1 MRIRKHA
8 KISPLV
14 YAAASLHPG
23 AALLQTHVCQ
33 LNQSPWDVM
42 DFSRPPPTT
51 THPPPHQVPYKKI
64 PLPRD
69 GGRICLHPPA
79 PPPFSSRTLLH
90 FFCAACYFRLSFFS
104 AFFRVFCRPAARVL
118 QKSAPIRVI
127 GRLFRLDLANYF
139 VGADAA
145 PAANGSCG
153 GRFSAGKSNYTGQQ
167 SEYSDDPPA
176 KTAALKS
183 EEPLILP
190 PPPPPPPPAAEQN
203 EPGKIT
209 ICSKTD
215 GKNWKC
221 KREASGGNTMCDHH
235 LSQVRSYS
243 YSSAA
248 KKPVPEPRRPARP
261 KKAPSS
267 NPHDFYYYSGF
278 GPRWAKKRGA
288 DCNNTSASAS
298 ANGNIEHGHGIEKNY
313 SSSEDKSE
321 YDEPDYEDSEEDEEE
336 EKKGR
341 KRGRKPIKARSLKSL
356 M

>member
-14 YAAASLHPG
+14 YAAASIHPG
-23 AALLQTHVCQ
+23 AAVLQTHVCQ

-51 THPPPHQVPYKKI
+51 TPPP
-64 PLPRD
+64 
-69 GGRICLHPPA
+69 PPQ
-79 PPPFSSRTLLH
+79 L
-90 FFCAACYFRLSFFS
+90 Y
-104 AFFRVFCRPAARVL
+104 FRVFCRPAARVL

-127 GRLFRLDLANYF
+127 GGLFSLDLANYY
-139 VGADAA
+139 VVADAA

-153 GRFSAGKSNYTGQQ
+153 GRFSAGKSNFTDQQ
-167 SEYSDDPPA
+167 SLFSDDLPA
-176 KTAALKS
+176 KTAAVKS
-183 EEPLILP
+183 EEPLLP
-190 PPPPPPPPAAEQN
+190 LPPSPPPPPPPPAAEQN

-221 KREASGGNTMCDHH
+221 KREASGSNTMCDHH
-235 LSQVRSYS
+235 VSQMKSYS
-243 YSSAA
+243 
-248 KKPVPEPRRPARP
+248 KKPGPEPRRPARP

-267 NPHDFYYYSGF
+267 NPHEFYYYSGF
-278 GPRWAKKRGA
+278 GPRWAKKRGS

-298 ANGNIEHGHGIEKNY
+298 SNGNVEHRHEIEKNY
-313 SSSEDKSE
+313 YSSEDESE
-321 YDEPDYEDSEEDEEE
+321 SDELDYEDLEEDEEE
-336 EKKGR
+336 EKNGR